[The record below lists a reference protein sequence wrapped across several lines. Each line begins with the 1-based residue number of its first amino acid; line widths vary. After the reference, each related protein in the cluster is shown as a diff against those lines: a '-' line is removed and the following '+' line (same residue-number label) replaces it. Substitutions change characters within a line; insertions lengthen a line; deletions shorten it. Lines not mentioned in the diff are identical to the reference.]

1 MANIPIT
8 DNTTLL
14 NTLKAKAQALPAKGS
29 GSTDAPDLSGIT
41 AAAEDIL
48 AGKKSVDA
56 TGAEIT
62 GTMTNRGAWS
72 STKTSNGS
80 VTIPEGYHNGSGEV
94 TVNVSSTTTIPTDG
108 DAATSDVLTGKTFY
122 SGGSKKTG
130 TMTNQGAWSTTKTSN
145 GDVPIPAGF
154 HNGSGK
160 VTVNISTSTPTG
172 ALDTPSISFDKTLG
186 RFTATSKVKT
196 SGYISTS
203 DTTTNSY
210 TLTRYLGGE
219 YTPTKESK
227 TVSLAEKYC
236 TGDVVIK
243 GDDNLIPANIK
254 NGISIFGVA
263 GSYTGDGAN
272 VISITSDRTWN
283 STLDSSF
290 DYHRIAYFSVKISN
304 VKYVMCMATATSGT
318 YDSSNASNPDS
329 VEAIIFDVTNKTC
342 YIRTSS
348 SLSTVETEIGGG
360 THPLV
365 IFKNDDSYGFSVFV
379 KGTYLCYDTYRTFI
393 VS

>member
-1 MANIPIT
+1 MAVKIPIE

-14 NTLKAKAQALPAKGS
+14 NALKTKAQSLPDGGS
-29 GSTDAPDLSGIT
+29 SGGDIDLSGVT
-41 AAAEDIL
+41 AGASDVL
-48 AGKKSVDA
+48 YGKVIV
-56 TGAEIT
+56 GANGLEVV
-62 GTMTNRGAWS
+62 GTMPNKGAWN
-72 STKTSNGS
+72 STATSNGS
-80 VTIPEGYHNGSGEV
+80 VAIPEGYHNGSGKV
-94 TVNVSSTTTIPTDG
+94 TVNVPSSTTIPTDG

-130 TMTNQGAWSTTKTSN
+130 AMTNRGAWTSTATSN

-160 VTVNISTSTPTG
+160 VTVNVSTSTAAG
-172 ALDTPSISFDKTLG
+172 ALDTPSISFDKKLG

-203 DTTTNSY
+203 DTTTKSY
-210 TLTRYLGGE
+210 TIARYLGGE

-227 TVSLAEKYC
+227 TVSLTEKYC

-243 GDDNLIPANIK
+243 GDNNLIPANIK

-272 VISITSDRTWN
+272 VLSITSDRTWN

-290 DYHRIAYFSVKISN
+290 DYHRIAYFSVKIAN
-304 VKYVMCMATATSGT
+304 VKYVMCVATATSGT
-318 YDSSNASNPDS
+318 YDSSNVSDPDS
-329 VEAIIFDVTNKTC
+329 VEAIFFGVTNKTC

>member
-1 MANIPIT
+1 MAVKIPIE

-14 NTLKAKAQALPAKGS
+14 NALKTKAQSLPDGGS
-29 GSTDAPDLSGIT
+29 SGGDIDLSGVT
-41 AAAEDIL
+41 AGASDVL
-48 AGKKSVDA
+48 YGKVIV
-56 TGAEIT
+56 GANGLEVV
-62 GTMTNRGAWS
+62 GMMPNKGAWN
-72 STKTSNGS
+72 STATSNGS
-80 VTIPEGYHNGSGEV
+80 VAIPEGYHNGNGKV
-94 TVNVSSTTTIPTDG
+94 TVDVPSSTTIPTDG

-130 TMTNQGAWSTTKTSN
+130 AMTNRGAWASTATSN

-160 VTVNISTSTPTG
+160 VSVNVSTSTAAG
-172 ALDTPSISFDKTLG
+172 ALDTPSISFDKKLG
-186 RFTATSKVKT
+186 RFIATSKVKT

-203 DTTTNSY
+203 DTTTANY
-210 TLTRYLGGE
+210 TLNRYLGGE
-219 YTPTKESK
+219 FTPTRESK
-227 TVSLAEKYC
+227 TITLKDKYC
-236 TGDVVIK
+236 TGDAVIK
-243 GDDNLIPANIK
+243 GDNNLVPANIK
-254 NGISIFGVA
+254 NGISIFGVQGTYA
-263 GSYTGDGAN
+263 GDGAI
-272 VISITSDRTWN
+272 VLSITSDRTWN

-290 DYHRIAYFSVKISN
+290 DYHRIAYFSVKIAN

-318 YDSSNASNPDS
+318 YDSSNVSNPDS
-329 VEAIIFDVTNKTC
+329 VEAIMFGTTNKTC

-360 THPLV
+360 THPSV

>member
-14 NTLKAKAQALPAKGS
+14 NALKAKAQALPAKGS

-62 GTMTNRGAWS
+62 GTMTNQGAWT

-80 VTIPEGYHNGSGEV
+80 VTIPAGYHNGSGKV

-160 VTVNISTSTPTG
+160 VSVNVSTSTATG
-172 ALDTPSISFDKTLG
+172 ALDLPSISFDKTLG

-203 DTTTNSY
+203 DTTTKSY
-210 TLTRYLGGE
+210 TITRYLGGE

-227 TVSLAEKYC
+227 TVSLKEKYC

-243 GDDNLIPANIK
+243 GDNNLIPANIK

-290 DYHRIAYFSVKISN
+290 DYHRIAYFSVKVSN

-318 YDSSNASNPDS
+318 YDSSNVNDPDS
-329 VEAIIFDVTNKTC
+329 VEAIIFGVTNKTC

-348 SLSTVETEIGGG
+348 SCFTAETEIGGG

>member
-1 MANIPIT
+1 MAVKIPIE

-14 NTLKAKAQALPAKGS
+14 NALKTKAQSLPDGGS
-29 GSTDAPDLSGIT
+29 SGGNIDLSGVT
-41 AAAEDIL
+41 AGASDVL
-48 AGKKSVDA
+48 YGKVIV
-56 TGAEIT
+56 GANGLEVV
-62 GTMTNRGAWS
+62 GTMPNKGAWN
-72 STKTSNGS
+72 STATSNGT
-80 VTIPEGYHNGSGEV
+80 VAIPEGYHNGSGKV
-94 TVNVSSTTTIPTDG
+94 TVDVPSSTTIPTDG

-130 TMTNQGAWSTTKTSN
+130 AMTNQGAWSTTKTSN

-160 VTVNISTSTPTG
+160 VTVNVSTSTPAG

-203 DTTTNSY
+203 DTTTKSY
-210 TLTRYLGGE
+210 TITRYLGGE
-219 YTPTKESK
+219 YTPTKASK
-227 TVSLAEKYC
+227 TVSLTEKYC

-263 GSYTGDGAN
+263 GSYKGDGAN
-272 VISITSDRTWN
+272 VLIVTSDRTWN

-290 DYHRIAYFSVKISN
+290 DYHRIAYFSVKI
-304 VKYVMCMATATSGT
+304 VAKYVMCMATSTTGT
-318 YDSSNASNPDS
+318 YDSSNVSNPDS
-329 VEAIIFDVTNKTC
+329 VEAIYFDVTNKTC

-348 SLSTVETEIGGG
+348 SLATVETEIGGG

-393 VS
+393 VG

>member
-14 NTLKAKAQALPAKGS
+14 NALKAKAQALPAKGS

-72 STKTSNGS
+72 STQTSNGS

-272 VISITSDRTWN
+272 VISITSDRTWD

-290 DYHRIAYFSVKISN
+290 DYHRIAYFSIKI
-304 VKYVMCMATATSGT
+304 VAKYVMCMATSTNGT
-318 YDSSNASNPDS
+318 YDSSNVSNPDS

>member
-14 NTLKAKAQALPAKGS
+14 NALKAKAQALPAKGS

-62 GTMTNRGAWS
+62 GTMTNNGAWT

-80 VTIPEGYHNGSGEV
+80 VTIPAGY
-94 TVNVSSTTTIPTDG
+94 
-108 DAATSDVLTGKTFY
+108 
-122 SGGSKKTG
+122 
-130 TMTNQGAWSTTKTSN
+130 
-145 GDVPIPAGF
+145 

-160 VTVNISTSTPTG
+160 VTVNVSTSTTTG
-172 ALDTPSISFDKTLG
+172 ALDTPSINFDTTNGK
-186 RFTATSKVKT
+186 FTATSKVKT

-203 DTTTNSY
+203 ETKSASY
-210 TLTRYLGGE
+210 TITRYLGGE
-219 YTPTKESK
+219 YTPTKASR
-227 TVSLAEKYC
+227 TVSLTGQYC

-243 GDDNLIPANIK
+243 GDNNLVPENIK
-254 NGISIFGVA
+254 SGVSIFGVE
-263 GSYTGDGAN
+263 GTLKTGATA
-272 VISITSDRTWN
+272 ISITTNRSWN
-283 STLDSSF
+283 STLDSSY
-290 DYHRIAYFSVKISN
+290 DYHRIAYFSIAMSN
-304 VKYVMCMATATSGT
+304 VKYVMCMATSTSGT
-318 YDSSNASNPDS
+318 YDSSNVSNPDS

-342 YIRTSS
+342 YIRTSD
-348 SLSTVETEIGGG
+348 SLATIETEIDGG
-360 THPLV
+360 THPSV
-365 IFKNDDSYGFSVFV
+365 IFKNDSSNGFAVFV

-393 VS
+393 VT

>member
-14 NTLKAKAQALPAKGS
+14 NALKAKAQALPAKGS

-62 GTMTNRGAWS
+62 GTMTNNGAWT
-72 STKTSNGS
+72 STKTDNGS
-80 VTIPEGYHNGSGEV
+80 VTIPAGYHNGSGKV

-130 TMTNQGAWSTTKTSN
+130 AMTNRGAWSTTKTSN
-145 GDVPIPAGF
+145 GDVTIPAGF

-160 VTVNISTSTPTG
+160 VSVNVSTSTVTG
-172 ALDTPSISFDKTLG
+172 ELDTPSISFDKKLG

-203 DTTTNSY
+203 DTTTKSY
-210 TLTRYLGGE
+210 TITRYLGGE

-227 TVSLAEKYC
+227 TVSLTEKYC

-290 DYHRIAYFSVKISN
+290 DYHRIAYFSIKVSN

-342 YIRTSS
+342 YIRTSDPIA
-348 SLSTVETEIGGG
+348 TIETEIGGG

-393 VS
+393 VG

>member
-14 NTLKAKAQALPAKGS
+14 NALKAKAQALPAKGS

-62 GTMTNRGAWS
+62 GTMTNRGAWT
-72 STKTSNGS
+72 STQTSNGS
-80 VTIPEGYHNGSGEV
+80 VTIPAGY
-94 TVNVSSTTTIPTDG
+94 
-108 DAATSDVLTGKTFY
+108 
-122 SGGSKKTG
+122 
-130 TMTNQGAWSTTKTSN
+130 
-145 GDVPIPAGF
+145 

-160 VTVNISTSTPTG
+160 VTVNVSTSTATG
-172 ALDTPSISFDKTLG
+172 ALDTPSISFDKKLG

-203 DTTTNSY
+203 DTTTKSY
-210 TLTRYLGGE
+210 TITRYLGGE

-227 TVSLAEKYC
+227 TVSLNEKYC

-243 GDDNLIPANIK
+243 GDNNLIPGNIK

-290 DYHRIAYFSVKISN
+290 DYHRIAYFSTKVSN

-318 YDSSNASNPDS
+318 YDSSNASHPDS
-329 VEAIIFDVTNKTC
+329 VEAINFDVTNKTC

-348 SLSTVETEIGGG
+348 SLSTVETEIDGG

-393 VS
+393 VG

>member
-62 GTMTNRGAWS
+62 GTMTNRGAWT

-80 VTIPEGYHNGSGEV
+80 VTIPEGYHNGSGKV
-94 TVNVSSTTTIPTDG
+94 TVNVS
-108 DAATSDVLTGKTFY
+108 
-122 SGGSKKTG
+122 
-130 TMTNQGAWSTTKTSN
+130 
-145 GDVPIPAGF
+145 
-154 HNGSGK
+154 
-160 VTVNISTSTPTG
+160 TSTATG
-172 ALDTPSISFDKTLG
+172 ELDTPSISFDKKLA

-203 DTTTNSY
+203 ETKTANY
-210 TLTRYLGGE
+210 NLPKYLGGE
-219 YTPTKESK
+219 YTPTRESK
-227 TVSLAEKYC
+227 TITLGNKYC
-236 TGDVVIK
+236 TGNAVIK
-243 GDDNLIPANIK
+243 GDDNLVPANIK
-254 NGISIFGVA
+254 NGTSIFGVQGTYA
-263 GSYTGDGAN
+263 GDGAN

-290 DYHRIAYFSVKISN
+290 DYHRIAYFSVKTSN

-318 YDSSNASNPDS
+318 YDSSNASDPDS

-348 SLSTVETEIGGG
+348 SPSTVETEIGVG

-393 VS
+393 VT

>member
-62 GTMTNRGAWS
+62 GTMTNNGAWT

-80 VTIPEGYHNGSGEV
+80 VTIPAGYHNGSGKV
-94 TVNVSSTTTIPTDG
+94 SVNVST
-108 DAATSDVLTGKTFY
+108 
-122 SGGSKKTG
+122 
-130 TMTNQGAWSTTKTSN
+130 
-145 GDVPIPAGF
+145 
-154 HNGSGK
+154 
-160 VTVNISTSTPTG
+160 STSAG
-172 ALDTPSISFDKTLG
+172 VLDTPSINFDTTNGK
-186 RFTATSKVKT
+186 FTATSKVKT

-203 DTTTNSY
+203 ETKSASY
-210 TLTRYLGGE
+210 TITRYLGGE
-219 YTPTKESK
+219 YTPTKASR
-227 TVSLAEKYC
+227 TVSLTGQYC

-243 GDDNLIPANIK
+243 GDNNLVPENIK
-254 NGISIFGVA
+254 SGVSIFGVE
-263 GSYTGDGAN
+263 GTLKTGATA
-272 VISITSDRTWN
+272 ISITTNRSWN
-283 STLDSSF
+283 STLDSSY
-290 DYHRIAYFSVKISN
+290 DYHRIAYFSIAMSN
-304 VKYVMCMATATSGT
+304 VKYVMCMATSTSGT
-318 YDSSNASNPDS
+318 YDSSNVSNPDS

-342 YIRTSS
+342 YIRTSD
-348 SLSTVETEIGGG
+348 SLATIETEIGGG
-360 THPLV
+360 THPSV
-365 IFKNDDSYGFSVFV
+365 IFKNDSSNGFAVFV

-393 VS
+393 VT

>member
-14 NTLKAKAQALPAKGS
+14 NALKVKAQALPAKGS
-29 GSTDAPDLSGIT
+29 GSTDTPDLSGIT
-41 AAAEDIL
+41 AVAEDIL

-62 GTMTNRGAWS
+62 GTMTNQGAWS
-72 STKTSNGS
+72 STKTINGS
-80 VTIPEGYHNGSGEV
+80 VTIPAGY
-94 TVNVSSTTTIPTDG
+94 
-108 DAATSDVLTGKTFY
+108 
-122 SGGSKKTG
+122 
-130 TMTNQGAWSTTKTSN
+130 
-145 GDVPIPAGF
+145 

-160 VTVNISTSTPTG
+160 VTVNVSTSTPTG
-172 ALDTPSISFDKTLG
+172 ALDTPSISFNKLLG
-186 RFTATSKVKT
+186 RFIATSKVKK

-203 DTTTNSY
+203 DTTEKSY
-210 TLTRYLGGE
+210 NLTRYLGGE

-227 TVSLAEKYC
+227 TVSLKDKYC
-236 TGDVVIK
+236 TGDAVIK
-243 GDDNLIPANIK
+243 GDDNLVPENIK

-272 VISITSDRTWN
+272 VLSITSDRTWN

-290 DYHRIAYFSVKISN
+290 DYHRIAYFSVKIAN
-304 VKYVMCMATATSGT
+304 VKYVMCMATATNGT
-318 YDSSNASNPDS
+318 YDSSNESNPDS

>member
-62 GTMTNRGAWS
+62 GTMTNNGAWT

-80 VTIPEGYHNGSGEV
+80 VTIPEGYHNGSGKV
-94 TVNVSSTTTIPTDG
+94 SVNVST
-108 DAATSDVLTGKTFY
+108 
-122 SGGSKKTG
+122 
-130 TMTNQGAWSTTKTSN
+130 
-145 GDVPIPAGF
+145 
-154 HNGSGK
+154 
-160 VTVNISTSTPTG
+160 STSAG
-172 ALDTPSISFDKTLG
+172 VLDTPSINFNTTNGK
-186 RFTATSKVKT
+186 FTATSKVKT

-203 DTTTNSY
+203 ETKTASY
-210 TLTRYLGGE
+210 TITRYLGGE
-219 YTPTKESK
+219 YTPTKASK
-227 TVSLAEKYC
+227 TVSLTGKYC

-243 GDDNLIPANIK
+243 GDNNLVPENIK
-254 NGISIFGVA
+254 SGISIFGVA
-263 GSYTGDGAN
+263 GSYTGDGGN
-272 VISITSDRTWN
+272 VISITSSRTWN

-290 DYHRIAYFSVKISN
+290 DYHRIAYLSIPTSA
-304 VKYVMCMATATSGT
+304 KYVMCMATSTNGT

-329 VEAIIFDVTNKTC
+329 VEAINFDVTGKTC

-365 IFKNDDSYGFSVFV
+365 IFKNDDSFGFSVFV

-393 VS
+393 VT

>member
-14 NTLKAKAQALPAKGS
+14 NTLKAKVQALPAKGS

-41 AAAEDIL
+41 AAEEDIL

-62 GTMTNRGAWS
+62 GTMTNRGAWT
-72 STKTSNGS
+72 STQTSNGS
-80 VTIPEGYHNGSGEV
+80 VTIPEGYHNGSGKV

-160 VTVNISTSTPTG
+160 VTVNVSTSTPTG
-172 ALDTPSISFDKTLG
+172 ELDTPSISFNKKLG

-203 DTTTNSY
+203 DTTTKSY
-210 TLTRYLGGE
+210 TITRYLGGE

-227 TVSLAEKYC
+227 TVSLTEKYC

-272 VISITSDRTWN
+272 AISITSDRTWN

-290 DYHRIAYFSVKISN
+290 DYHRIAYFSIKVSS

-329 VEAIIFDVTNKTC
+329 VEAIIFDVTGKTC

-348 SLSTVETEIGGG
+348 SLSTVETEIDGG

-393 VS
+393 VG

>member
-14 NTLKAKAQALPAKGS
+14 NALKAKAQALPAKGS
-29 GSTDAPDLSGIT
+29 GSTDVPDLSGIT

-62 GTMTNRGAWS
+62 GTMTNRGAWT

-80 VTIPEGYHNGSGEV
+80 VTIPAGYHNGSGKV

-108 DAATSDVLTGKTFY
+108 DATTSDVLTGKTFY

-160 VTVNISTSTPTG
+160 VTVNVSTSTPTG
-172 ALDTPSISFDKTLG
+172 ALDTPSISFDKKLG

-203 DTTTNSY
+203 DTTTKSY
-210 TLTRYLGGE
+210 TITRYLGGE

-227 TVSLAEKYC
+227 TVSLTEKYC

-290 DYHRIAYFSVKISN
+290 DYHRIAYFSIKVSS

-318 YDSSNASNPDS
+318 YDSSNVSDPDS

-393 VS
+393 VG